1 MRSKRAQPPPAHLTL
16 ASRTAGQRL
25 DRLLSSSRT
34 QPRYAAARAV
44 QSRDAQCD
52 ESMLCVMCRR
62 RAVAAGPNGVRAG
75 HHYRALAERVWCA
88 KRGAPCYVLT
98 AVRPARGQVRKL
110 SCAPPPCA
118 GGERILHGPVACGRG
133 WVACRVARSVGTSGR
148 RGPGRSWAPALKD
161 KPRQGC
167 MGCLCRPWG
176 FGPEGPCLHVLR
188 PG

>member
-1 MRSKRAQPPPAHLTL
+1 MKRAQPPPAHLTL

-118 GGERILHGPVACGRG
+118 GGERISHGPVACGRG
-133 WVACRVARSVGTSGR
+133 WVVCRVARSAGTSGR

-167 MGCLCRPWG
+167 MGCHYRP
-176 FGPEGPCLHVLR
+176 
-188 PG
+188 